1 MLDKEMYLIVSE
13 HGFLLQMEKGGI
25 SKCEKYIESYNCS
38 LQKGLILKLDD
49 LPKKCPMVEGSDP
62 TKICPIIWLLTCQK
76 EQMVKKDD
84 VQLIMKGE
92 FDDNSVVTDH
102 SLEDEQDGDYFD
114 SVISL
119 GMKDEEINSKERYL
133 TELDAKIEE
142 RKALYESIK
151 MTDSKVDG
159 SAMVDIKEKERS
171 LEMKEKQLT
180 KRENALK
187 VGEKELEDK
196 REEVNEQSDKAI
208 KLLELVKKKDAKVRK
223 KIQDMNRISKNE

>member
-1 MLDKEMYLIVSE
+1 
-13 HGFLLQMEKGGI
+13 
-25 SKCEKYIESYNCS
+25 
-38 LQKGLILKLDD
+38 
-49 LPKKCPMVEGSDP
+49 
-62 TKICPIIWLLTCQK
+62 
-76 EQMVKKDD
+76 MVKKDD

-133 TELDAKIEE
+133 TELDEKIEE

-159 SAMVDIKEKERS
+159 SAMVDLKEKERI
-171 LEMKEKQLT
+171 LEIKENELSEREDTLEKAILKIKEK
-180 KRENALK
+180 
-187 VGEKELEDK
+187 KEEID
-196 REEVNEQSDKAI
+196 EQSAQAVKF
-208 KLLELVKKKDAKVRK
+208 LELVKKKDEKVKK
-223 KIQDMNRISKNE
+223 KIQDMNRLSKNE